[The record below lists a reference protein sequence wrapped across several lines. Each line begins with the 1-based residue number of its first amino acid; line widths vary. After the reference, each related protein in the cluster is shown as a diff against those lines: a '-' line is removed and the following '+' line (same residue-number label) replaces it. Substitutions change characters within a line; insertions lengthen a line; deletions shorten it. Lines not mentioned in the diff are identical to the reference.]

1 MGRKKYSKELKSQIA
16 LDAIKG
22 QKTIAELASEY
33 GVHANQ
39 ISIWKKQLLDAAPAA
54 FSNGKDKD
62 AEKKEVER
70 DHLYK
75 KIGQLQIEVDW
86 LKKDRLSG
94 MSVSGK
100 VKCIDGNDKKLS
112 ISRQCELL
120 QLPRSSYYRPRSSL
134 AEGPDNL
141 VLIRTSIAPN
151 GNFAWIEF
159 NGENFVWTREGE
171 RIDDYVIVS
180 VKMGKIKLELNGR
193 VVKLILLPE
202 KAQSVN

>member
-1 MGRKKYSKELKSQIA
+1 
-16 LDAIKG
+16 
-22 QKTIAELASEY
+22 
-33 GVHANQ
+33 
-39 ISIWKKQLLDAAPAA
+39 
-54 FSNGKDKD
+54 
-62 AEKKEVER
+62 
-70 DHLYK
+70 
-75 KIGQLQIEVDW
+75 
-86 LKKDRLSG
+86 

-120 QLPRSSYYRPRSSL
+120 QLPRSSYYRPMSSL

-151 GNFAWIEF
+151 GNFVWIEF

-180 VKMGKIKLELNGR
+180 VEMGKIKLELNGR

-202 KAQSVN
+202 NAQSVN